1 MNTFNLPELE
11 TLIYEKTNSFIII
24 GAFDG
29 ESHDNFFTKIQEK
42 SNKNNN
48 TIIFVEPV
56 KKYFNELIKRV
67 NSLIDYNVICENTAI
82 SDKIESIEMVSVKP
96 NLLDKY
102 GWYIE
107 GCACVVENN
116 IPLNIYM
123 KEVEEFDIDREE
135 ITTITFNDLLS
146 KHDLPTIDFLQID
159 TEGYD
164 ERILNTIDFG
174 VLEIKFIKFEKHYL
188 SEGFIENFINK
199 LEVLNYSYYW
209 DNDNYYFVKNSLI
222 NG

>member
-164 ERILNTIDFG
+164 ERILNIIDFG

>member
-42 SNKNNN
+42 PNKNNN

-56 KKYFNELIKRV
+56 EKYYNELTKKVSSLV
-67 NSLIDYNVICENTAI
+67 NYNVICENTAI
-82 SDKIESIEMVSVKP
+82 SDKVESIEMVSVKP

-116 IPLNIYM
+116 TPLNIYM
-123 KEVEEFDIDREE
+123 KEVEEIDIDREE
-135 ITTITFNDLLS
+135 ITTITFNDLLF
-146 KHDLPTIDFLQID
+146 KHGLPTIDFLQID

-164 ERILNTIDFG
+164 ERILNTINFES
-174 VLEIKFIKFEKHYL
+174 LNIKFIKFERHYL
-188 SEGFIENFINK
+188 SEGFIEVFINK
-199 LEVLNYSYYW
+199 LEVLDYSYYW
-209 DNDNYYFVKNSLI
+209 DNDNYYFVKNSII